1 MTGKNRP
8 GGKTAETEGR
18 TSSLTYLAHLFR
30 GARII
35 AKWEFI
41 QNLKTIRMLVLIL
54 IFSLVMLGGSYGI
67 SLLFEPPADIS
78 LDIPSDVI
86 RDAMGNSFVSVH
98 VLDLDNDEQANDI
111 IIYTFKGNG
120 HVEPKMIFKV
130 FETWG
135 SIIPGGLNL
144 TDADGMSVYYD
155 LQPAEY
161 QIELI
166 QRGVNANFTIRE
178 DHTTASMDIA
188 LAPVFDIELGEI
200 KLSGDAELLDFLPKY
215 RQVGAIVHVV
225 DEKGIIVEGA
235 EIIVDDGYVD
245 ITNSTGTLSIQLEPG
260 NHIIRASLSGMDSN
274 PVSTF
279 VPKPGEVKK
288 EEETISGLPVDLGPD
303 FVIILVASIASFV
316 ASLSAI
322 VLSFDAITKERVEK
336 SLDVL
341 LTKPFPRESVVLGK
355 YLGITGAMTAP
366 FVLVLFGSVWI
377 MSFVSNKWPSPSVIF
392 TFIIF
397 LVLLIAIYIA
407 LEILV
412 SILAKTTGTAIL
424 SGIGIWV
431 LLNMLWGVMGLGI
444 SELFDLKLVSVSN
457 YMSLL
462 NPSDLFL
469 VCLSIISTD
478 ALIAS
483 MGLEEVKEVLN
494 VDYAFSKWVFFLAF
508 GLWIVISLGL
518 ATYIFRKKEDL

>member
-1 MTGKNRP
+1 MMDQR
-8 GGKTAETEGR
+8 ER
-18 TSSLTYLAHLFR
+18 TSKLTYLAHLFR

-41 QNLKTIRMLVLIL
+41 HNLKTIRMLVLIL

-67 SLLFEPPADIS
+67 SLLLKPPADIT

-86 RDAMGNSFVSVH
+86 SQAMGNSFVSVH
-98 VLDLDNDEQANDI
+98 VLNLDNDEYANDV

-120 HVEPKMIFKV
+120 RVESGLIFKV
-130 FETWG
+130 FETWEVAKPDG
-135 SIIPGGLNL
+135 VNL
-144 TDADGMSVYYD
+144 TDDNGMSIYYD
-155 LQPAEY
+155 LPPAEY
-161 QIELI
+161 QVVVIE
-166 QRGVNANFTIRE
+166 RGVSANFTIVE
-178 DHTTASMDIA
+178 NHTTVPINIA

-200 KLSGDAELLDFLPKY
+200 KLSGDPDLLDFLPKY

-225 DEKGIIVEGA
+225 DENGVWVEGA
-235 EIIVDDGYVD
+235 AISVGDENVGL
-245 ITNSTGTLSIQLEPG
+245 TNTTGTLSIELEPG
-260 NHIIRASLSGMDSN
+260 KHIVKASLSGVDSY
-274 PVSTF
+274 PVETF
-279 VPKPGEVKK
+279 VPEPGEVEKDD
-288 EEETISGLPVDLGPD
+288 ETLTGLPVHLGPD
-303 FVIILVASIASFV
+303 FVIIVVASIASFV
-316 ASLSAI
+316 VSLSAI

-355 YLGITGAMTAP
+355 YLGITGSMTAP
-366 FVLVLFGSVWI
+366 FVLVLFGAVWI
-377 MSFVSNKWPSPSVIF
+377 MSAVSNKWPTPEVIY

-397 LVLLIAIYIA
+397 IVLLIAIYVA

-412 SILAKTTGTAIL
+412 SILARTTGTAIL

-431 LLNMLWGVMGLGI
+431 LLNMLWGVMSLGI
-444 SELFDLKLVSVSN
+444 SELFDLELVSVSN

-483 MGLEEVKEVLN
+483 MGLEEVKEVLI
-494 VDYAFSKWVFFLAF
+494 VDYAFAKWVFFLAF

-518 ATYIFRKKEDL
+518 ATFIFRKKEDL